1 MNKKERKLILKG
13 YKFTGSVPDYTKA
26 KELTKQARI
35 KGFFATIV
43 PHTCLGRIYNTVYY
57 RIYIKEI

>member
-1 MNKKERKLILKG
+1 MNKKERKLILKD
-13 YKFTGSVPDYTKA
+13 YKFIGSVTDYTKA

-43 PHTCLGRIYNTVYY
+43 RHTCLGRIY
-57 RIYIKEI
+57 IKENNE